1 MRETHGDGHFMG
13 VGGGLRSGLVFRYE
27 YNEARKVLRLA
38 ALKAISSLDMVG
50 ETLLKS
56 CWAGF

>member
-1 MRETHGDGHFMG
+1 MG
-13 VGGGLRSGLVFRYE
+13 VGGGLRSGLVFRDE